1 MDNNQHELYEYARQ
15 RLKQKKRLY
24 FHFVLFFI
32 GSIFMIIANKLLNV
46 KPEIN
51 WYQWGI
57 TIWGFIFALHFIRVF
72 ITDSFM
78 NKKWER
84 AQIDKLIMK
93 QERKLEQIEKDF
105 NQKNNPS
112 Q

>member
-1 MDNNQHELYEYARQ
+1 MEIDQHELYEYARL

-24 FHFVLFFI
+24 FHFVLFFV
-32 GSIFMIIANKLLNV
+32 GSIFMIVANKLLDV

-57 TIWGFIFALHFIRVF
+57 AVWGFIFALHFIRVF

-105 NQKNNPS
+105 NQKNNIS

>member
-1 MDNNQHELYEYARQ
+1 MEINQHELYEYARQ

-24 FHFVLFFI
+24 FHFVLFFV
-32 GSIFMIIANKLLNV
+32 GSIFMITANKLLGIR
-46 KPEIN
+46 PDID
-51 WYQWGI
+51 WCHWGI
-57 TIWGFIFALHFIRVF
+57 TIWGFLFVLHFIRVF

-105 NQKNNPS
+105 NQKNNTTI
-112 Q
+112 